1 MPRFTTTKLNAGRET
16 SGLAEVLQFLLR
28 QCMRPRLWVALCIL
42 LLLFLLFFSPLG
54 ERLHHE
60 QLVMDLEMLG
70 VWAPALFVLLNIVA
84 TSLGIPGTVLTV
96 AGGAVFGLLWG
107 TVWSAIGLSF
117 GAISAFLLARY
128 LFHDWAIARYG
139 KHPLLVRL
147 NRSIKRHAIKLILAV
162 RLFPI
167 SPFNLVNFLFGLT
180 RAPLAEYSVGTA
192 IGIIPGVVLY
202 TWIGVS
208 GREMVEGGGS
218 FSFSMAI
225 ATLTLL
231 SILPIFARRWYR

>member
-1 MPRFTTTKLNAGRET
+1 
-16 SGLAEVLQFLLR
+16 
-28 QCMRPRLWVALCIL
+28 MRPRLWMAIAIL
-42 LLLFLLFFSPLG
+42 LILVLLFVSPLG

-70 VWAPALFVLLNIVA
+70 PWAPALFVLINIAA

-96 AGGAVFGLLWG
+96 VGGAVFGLLWG
-107 TVWSAIGLSF
+107 TVWSAIGLSV
-117 GAISAFLLARY
+117 GAICAFLIARY

-139 KHPLLVRL
+139 KHPLLLGL
-147 NRSIKRHAIKLILAV
+147 NRSIERHAMKLILAV

-180 RAPLAEYSVGTA
+180 RTPLLEYGLGTA

-202 TWIGVS
+202 TWVGLS
-208 GREMVEGGGS
+208 GREMLEGGGGLS
-218 FSFSMAI
+218 FSLALT
-225 ATLTLL
+225 ALTLL
-231 SILPIFARRWYR
+231 SILPIFARRWFQ

>member
-1 MPRFTTTKLNAGRET
+1 MARRTPIKLKPRRET
-16 SGLAEVLQFLLR
+16 SGLADVLKFILR
-28 QCMRPRLWVALCIL
+28 QCMRPRLWVAIGIVL
-42 LLLFLLFFSPLG
+42 LLILLFFSPLG

-70 VWAPALFVLLNIVA
+70 PWAPVLFVLLNILA

-96 AGGAVFGLLWG
+96 VGGAVFGLAWG
-107 TVWSAIGLSF
+107 TVWSAIGLSV
-117 GAISAFLLARY
+117 GAICAFLIARY

-139 KHPLLVRL
+139 KHPLLMRL
-147 NRSIKRHAIKLILAV
+147 NQSIERHAMKLILAV

-180 RAPLAEYSVGTA
+180 RTPLLEYGVGTA

-202 TWIGVS
+202 TWVGVS
-208 GREMVEGGGS
+208 GRELLEGGGGLS
-218 FSFSMAI
+218 FSLALT
-225 ATLTLL
+225 TLTVL
-231 SILPIFARRWYR
+231 SMLPIFARRWFQ